1 MPTPRAPTLPDDEC
15 QAWMRWVWDAY
26 APHFDELAL
35 ELRRHFAGHP
45 QLGPLI
51 DATPPDPARDRESL
65 ALVEAAMLRGDW
77 TAYWESVSTQAIG
90 YANAEIS
97 LHAWHELIHD
107 LRRRVT
113 GHLFDVHGGD
123 LLRLRQAI
131 TALDRWLDDVMGVFS
146 QAFVSANERVIERQ
160 QRAIR
165 ELSTPVLQLR
175 RGLLILPIVGALE
188 RERLDQLRRQL
199 LEGIRRGRARAVV
212 LDVTGVP
219 EIDTVAANLLI
230 GAVNSARMMGAEL
243 IVSGMSAE
251 IAQTLVTAGIDLSR
265 VPSAGDLESG
275 IERAG
280 RLVG

>member
-1 MPTPRAPTLPDDEC
+1 MAG
-15 QAWMRWVWDAY
+15 VWKVYSAHHADLS
-26 APHFDELAL
+26 EQ
-35 ELRRHFAGHP
+35 LREHFADHP
-45 QLGPLI
+45 ELGPLI
-51 DATPPDPARDRESL
+51 AATPPDPVRDRESL
-65 ALVEAAMLRGDW
+65 ALLGGALEAGDW
-77 TAYWESVSTQAIG
+77 DAYWESISAQAVG

-113 GHLFDVHGGD
+113 GHLFDSLGGD
-123 LLRLRQAI
+123 LVALRQAA
-131 TALDRWLDDVMGVFS
+131 TALDRWLDDAMGVFS

-188 RERLDQLRRQL
+188 RERLDQLRRHL
-199 LEGIRRGRARAVV
+199 LDGIRTRRARAVV

-219 EIDTVAANLLI
+219 EIDSVAANLLI

-251 IAQTLVTAGIDLSR
+251 IAQTLVTAGIDLSL
-265 VPSAGDLESG
+265 VTSAGDLESG
-275 IERAG
+275 IEYAD
-280 RLVG
+280 RLVA